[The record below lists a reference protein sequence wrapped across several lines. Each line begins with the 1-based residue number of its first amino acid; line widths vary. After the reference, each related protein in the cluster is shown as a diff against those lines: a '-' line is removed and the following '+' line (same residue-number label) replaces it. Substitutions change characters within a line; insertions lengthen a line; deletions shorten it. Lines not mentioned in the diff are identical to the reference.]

1 MPIIFGT
8 CITLHIMLQSINGG
22 TMIEVVMTKQEILDK
37 ISFRLDR
44 LYEQYEL
51 TKDSKEFVYINIDTE
66 ARIDEL
72 EGLIQFITKDKK

>member
-1 MPIIFGT
+1 
-8 CITLHIMLQSINGG
+8 
-22 TMIEVVMTKQEILDK
+22 MIEVVMTKQEILDK
-37 ISFRLDR
+37 LQFRLDW

>member
-1 MPIIFGT
+1 
-8 CITLHIMLQSINGG
+8 
-22 TMIEVVMTKQEILDK
+22 MTKQEILDK

-51 TKDSKEFVYINIDTE
+51 TKDSEEFVYINIDTE

>member
-1 MPIIFGT
+1 
-8 CITLHIMLQSINGG
+8 MLQSINGG

>member
-1 MPIIFGT
+1 
-8 CITLHIMLQSINGG
+8 
-22 TMIEVVMTKQEILDK
+22 MIEVVMTKQEILDK

-44 LYEQYEL
+44 IYEQYEL

>member
-1 MPIIFGT
+1 
-8 CITLHIMLQSINGG
+8 
-22 TMIEVVMTKQEILDK
+22 MIEVVMTKQEILDK